1 MSEIEITSIE
11 IKVDKETIKL
21 SIENARILF
30 DKLKE
35 LFEPGRKEDALD
47 LLRKIADKPA
57 PYIPPV
63 IIKRDWYPIYP
74 NVPNRPIWI
83 KEDSTTGTPLPEPV
97 YTWCCDLNKLNAG
110 ESK

>member
-63 IIKRDWYPIYP
+63 IIRREWYPVYP
-74 NVPNRPIWI
+74 SPIWI
-83 KEDSTTGTPLPEPV
+83 REAPNTGTPVPERN